1 MKTAWKSS
9 GIQFPHE
16 MNIEYCVN
24 KLTVCRHETKLTA
37 NIGFHIRDLENV
49 RSLTA
54 NDYFV
59 YEGDLWNGALM
70 AWSFSFLLFDYLCI
84 LLMEIYVY

>member
-1 MKTAWKSS
+1 
-9 GIQFPHE
+9 

-70 AWSFSFLLFDYLCI
+70 A
-84 LLMEIYVY
+84 